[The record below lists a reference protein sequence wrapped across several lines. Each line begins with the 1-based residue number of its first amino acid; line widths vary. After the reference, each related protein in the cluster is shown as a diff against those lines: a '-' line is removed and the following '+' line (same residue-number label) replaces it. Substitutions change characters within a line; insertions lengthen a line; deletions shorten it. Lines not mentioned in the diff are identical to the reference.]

1 MDDNSCLQVGL
12 SYLMGLLD
20 HLKLLVES
28 TKNFFT
34 MSEAYLG
41 SITNKQLEDIMEEHD
56 ALVRLENILGVGP
69 QR

>member
-1 MDDNSCLQVGL
+1 
-12 SYLMGLLD
+12 MGLLD

-41 SITNKQLEDIMEEHD
+41 SMTNKQLEDSVEEHD